1 MASPKRIAIIG
12 AGFSGTLTAAHL
24 LNQAKVPLTIHLVER
39 AAAQF
44 AQGVAYSTSASCHLL
59 NVPAGNMS
67 AYPADPDHF
76 LRWAKDRQWSLIDPP
91 WVTEVSAASF
101 LPRRA
106 YGAYLSRVLDDA
118 AQQAAPGVRLERRL
132 DEAVGVSMEGPG
144 VIVHLADGGR
154 LHAGRA
160 VLALG
165 NFRPGNPT
173 VEDRGFYQTS
183 RYHGDP
189 WIATSLPAVLQTQSC
204 LLIGSGLTMVDW
216 ALALNQA
223 GYRGSIHV
231 LSRRGLWPQAH
242 AQYAKVGFALDPGAP
257 RTIPAWLHQLR
268 HYIRSSHCDW
278 RAAVDALRPNTQT
291 LWQSLGEIEQ
301 RRFLRHLRPYW
312 DCHRHRIAP
321 AVAARVQSMI
331 DTRQL
336 QRHVGRIQEFR
347 EGEGGVDVVIRQ
359 RGGAGMTRLRAEAVL
374 NCSGSESDYRKLDHP
389 LVRSLL
395 QQGFAT
401 PDPLRLGLKV
411 DGRGALLDNHGVAS
425 PVLYTLGPPQK
436 GMLWETT
443 AVPEIRVQA
452 ARLAVNLL
460 TPTDA

>member
-1 MASPKRIAIIG
+1 MVSPNRIAIIG

-24 LNQAKVPLTIHLVER
+24 LHQAKTPLTIHLVER

-67 AYPADPDHF
+67 AYPADPAHF
-76 LRWAKDRQWSLIDPP
+76 LRWAKDRQRSLIDPP
-91 WVTEVSAASF
+91 WVTEISAASF

-106 YGAYLSRVLDDA
+106 YGAYLSQVLDDA
-118 AQQAAPGVRLERRL
+118 ARQAAPGVRLERRL
-132 DEAVGVSMEGPG
+132 DEAIGVTIDSRG
-144 VIVHLADGGR
+144 VMVHLMDGGL
-154 LHAGRA
+154 LHADKA

-165 NFRPGNPT
+165 NFRPGNPSLA
-173 VEDRGFYQTS
+173 DPGFYQTA

-189 WIATSLPAVLQTQSC
+189 WLASSLPAVLQTASC

-242 AQYAKVGFALDPGAP
+242 AQYTRVGFAFDPGTP
-257 RTIPAWLHQLR
+257 RSIRVWLHEIR
-268 HYIRSSHCDW
+268 HFIRSSRCDW
-278 RAAVDALRPNTQT
+278 RAAVDALRPDTQI
-291 LWQSLGEIEQ
+291 LWQSLSEAEQ

-331 DTRQL
+331 DSGQL
-336 QRHVGRIQEFR
+336 QRHMGRIQEFR
-347 EGEGGVDVVIRQ
+347 ERDGHVEAVIRQ
-359 RGGAGMTRLRAEAVL
+359 RGGAGMTTLRAGAVL
-374 NCSGSESDYRKLDHP
+374 NCSGSESDYRNLDHL
-389 LVRSLL
+389 LVRNLL
-395 QQGFAT
+395 QQGQAI

-411 DGRGALLDNHGVAS
+411 DGRGALLDDHGVAS
-425 PVLYTLGPPQK
+425 PRLYTLGPPQK
-436 GMLWETT
+436 GVLWETT

-452 ARLAVNLL
+452 ERLAMTLL
-460 TPTDA
+460 TPTDT